1 MFSQETAEIVFADG
15 DLFSIITSEGSTQT
29 FEPLY
34 DDVLGETLHVG
45 DTILTENNTW
55 LELRL
60 NNSGSLIK
68 ISENT
73 TFKIESLTEG
83 GGGALQVVYG
93 RIRAKANKLAN
104 NQELWVTGYD
114 TVAGIRGTDFGYELF
129 FDPNQND
136 SERITTV
143 YCFEGT
149 VEVSQQK
156 QDPGDVGE
164 NEKRIEMKEPVLL
177 QVGEL
182 VNTINGFPDDP
193 LIKETIPGSLSDYW
207 QEHDFVADLVT
218 VEYDESLWSDEVS
231 VEEEIS
237 EEPDTTQESA
247 EAEAEIEEETP
258 LIIVEEEEY
267 KMPEN
272 YELYLAEYEL
282 RNNVQ
287 TAAAI
292 TMSIGMGFATA
303 GTISY
308 MINPEK
314 NRDMLEVFGGMG
326 ALFMVTGTGLSLYS
340 ITLDVPPDFSP

>member
-1 MFSQETAEIVFADG
+1 
-15 DLFSIITSEGSTQT
+15 
-29 FEPLY
+29 
-34 DDVLGETLHVG
+34 
-45 DTILTENNTW
+45 
-55 LELRL
+55 
-60 NNSGSLIK
+60 
-68 ISENT
+68 
-73 TFKIESLTEG
+73 
-83 GGGALQVVYG
+83 
-93 RIRAKANKLAN
+93 
-104 NQELWVTGYD
+104 
-114 TVAGIRGTDFGYELF
+114 
-129 FDPNQND
+129 
-136 SERITTV
+136 
-143 YCFEGT
+143 
-149 VEVSQQK
+149 
-156 QDPGDVGE
+156 
-164 NEKRIEMKEPVLL
+164 
-177 QVGEL
+177 L